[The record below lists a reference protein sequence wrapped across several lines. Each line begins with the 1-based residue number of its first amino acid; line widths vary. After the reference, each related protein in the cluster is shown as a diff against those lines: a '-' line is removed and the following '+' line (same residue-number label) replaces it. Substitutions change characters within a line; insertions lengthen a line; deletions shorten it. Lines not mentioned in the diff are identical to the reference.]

1 MHNVELEIFQG
12 VCTLA
17 ALELAAQPFIRNQM
31 KKQVYSNYELST
43 KPTDQGK
50 KDLDLFH
57 QSYRVKCIKSISL
70 KKLKN

>member
-57 QSYRVKCIKSISL
+57 
-70 KKLKN
+70 